1 MRWRAQAIERVIAS
15 LRKLVPISHIVLL
28 DAAHDPLPVAP
39 PQTPAERRQHLI
51 DTYGVP
57 NEHGERSAVCAYCG
71 TAEGTMEVDH
81 IIPVS
86 RGGTDALSNLVLACA
101 SCNAQKGDR
110 TPEEAEMPL
119 RVQPA
124 PAPSRAH
131 RAAAYRRWTARLLAK
146 SLVHT
151 GLHVIWQQATR
162 TTQPMP
168 ARALRNAFTDDM
180 TNPHAYP
187 VLCVAK
193 PVARPRKQRFTARN
207 YPDTTPLR
215 APYVRVG
222 RTIKRRVRVNRAL
235 ALWDERGETVI
246 RVIGLDEAPPEAAH
260 QLVTTGML
268 CEGHRAGHTV
278 VGLVSAIHSSGRMTL
293 LVPGAVAGERVRWQR
308 VVISPRMHL
317 RVLSRDRVLFL
328 PVAQGDHGKGASDE

>member
-1 MRWRAQAIERVIAS
+1 
-15 LRKLVPISHIVLL
+15 
-28 DAAHDPLPVAP
+28 
-39 PQTPAERRQHLI
+39 
-51 DTYGVP
+51 
-57 NEHGERSAVCAYCG
+57 
-71 TAEGTMEVDH
+71 
-81 IIPVS
+81 
-86 RGGTDALSNLVLACA
+86 
-101 SCNAQKGDR
+101 
-110 TPEEAEMPL
+110 
-119 RVQPA
+119 
-124 PAPSRAH
+124 
-131 RAAAYRRWTARLLAK
+131 
-146 SLVHT
+146 
-151 GLHVIWQQATR
+151 
-162 TTQPMP
+162 
-168 ARALRNAFTDDM
+168 
-180 TNPHAYP
+180 
-187 VLCVAK
+187 
-193 PVARPRKQRFTARN
+193 
-207 YPDTTPLR
+207 
-215 APYVRVG
+215 VG